1 MVKLKRSRLRTMSTV
16 FAALCIYCA
25 VFDEIRTLDDATHR
39 RRIYTEVKANFV
51 AAAWGTELFQFLAA
65 EAILHQDSLKIRM
78 ICTRTIWRIGRF
90 APGRL
95 KNRILTKEFVNS
107 EEVPVEDRQQYFGS
121 VALGW
126 YGPKNITKKL
136 KLNIFVAHFVWKW

>member
-16 FAALCIYCA
+16 FTALCIYCA

-39 RRIYTEVKANFV
+39 RRIYTEVKANVV

-78 ICTRTIWRIGRF
+78 ICTRTI
-90 APGRL
+90 
-95 KNRILTKEFVNS
+95 
-107 EEVPVEDRQQYFGS
+107 
-121 VALGW
+121 
-126 YGPKNITKKL
+126 
-136 KLNIFVAHFVWKW
+136 